1 MESKTEAYK
10 EIIIP
15 IIHRYLPDAKIILYG
30 SRARKDESEGSD
42 IDIALDIGTEIEFR
56 KLSKIISDLEES
68 NLPIHF
74 DIVDF
79 QNLSERMQT
88 EIVKDGLIWET

>member
-1 MESKTEAYK
+1 MKSKTEEYK
-10 EIIIP
+10 KIIVP
-15 IIHRYLPDAKIILYG
+15 IICKHLPDARVILYG

-42 IDIALDIGTEIEFR
+42 IDIALDIGTVIEFR

-79 QNLSERMQT
+79 HRVSERMQR
-88 EIVKDGLIWET
+88 EIVKDGLLWKK

>member
-1 MESKTEAYK
+1 MESKTETYK

-15 IIHRYLPDAKIILYG
+15 IIQRHLPDAKIILYG

-42 IDIALDIGTEIEFR
+42 IDIALDAGSKIEFR
-56 KLSKIISDLEES
+56 TLSKIISDLDES

-79 QNLSERMQT
+79 QNLSERMQG
-88 EIVKDGLIWET
+88 EIVKDGLLWKK